1 MTLRFSR
8 RLFLLELLLLAVNA
22 CQSTQQ
28 TNAPLVIGVIDYDQD
43 EQIDRYTSFSRYLS
57 SVLRTHIEIE
67 PTFNERKALERIE
80 SQAWSLVFAPPG
92 VATIAIEDFQYI
104 PLFSM
109 QEDVTNL
116 RSVFI
121 VDNNSPIEELKQLN
135 SETIALC
142 QIGSTTGFYFPVYNL
157 YGLNLAEVILAPTPK
172 TVLEWIAQ
180 KKVAAGALS
189 TKEFN
194 LYSPQFSQTEFR
206 ILYTDSHPVPPSSV
220 LLAPTIERTYQDR
233 IINAM
238 SDAPPD
244 VIQKA
249 GYVPSAS
256 VPNYEYMI
264 SVVKRVRAIAR
275 SLGIA
280 YE

>member
-1 MTLRFSR
+1 MTLRLSR
-8 RLFLLELLLLAVNA
+8 RLFLFALSLLAVNA
-22 CQSTQQ
+22 CQSRQ

-57 SVLRTHIEIE
+57 SVLKAHVEIE

-80 SQAWSLVFAPPG
+80 SQAWSLVFASPG

-104 PLFSM
+104 PLFSL
-109 QEDVTNL
+109 QEEYTDL
-116 RSVFI
+116 RSIFV
-121 VDNNSPIEELKQLN
+121 VDNNNPIQELEQLN

-157 YGLNLAEVILAPTPK
+157 YGLNPAEVLLAPTPM
-172 TVLEWIAQ
+172 TILEWIAQ

-189 TKEFN
+189 TKELN

-206 ILYTDSHPVPPSSV
+206 ILYTDSHPVPNSSV
-220 LLAPTIERTYQDR
+220 LLAPTIERTYQDL

-244 VIQKA
+244 IVRKA
-249 GYVPSAS
+249 EYIPNIS

-264 SVVKRVRAIAR
+264 SVVKRVRVIAR
-275 SLGIA
+275 NLGIA